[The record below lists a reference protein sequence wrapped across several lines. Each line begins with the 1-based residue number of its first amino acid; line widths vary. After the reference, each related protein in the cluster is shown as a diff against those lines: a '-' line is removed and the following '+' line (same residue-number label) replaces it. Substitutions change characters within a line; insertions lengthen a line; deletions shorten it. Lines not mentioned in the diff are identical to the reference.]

1 VARSDPLGGVSR
13 ETLDALKA
21 YESELRRWS
30 ARINLVA
37 PSTLGDAWT
46 RHIVDSAQLVPLAGE
61 WTSWVDLG
69 SGAGL
74 PGAIVA
80 ILARDDG
87 RTVHLVES
95 NGKKA
100 AFLANVLADLAPN
113 AKIHRCRIEEA
124 FPRTGKADVVSA
136 RALAPLT
143 QLLDL
148 AWPWLEAGALALFPK
163 GREYGEEILSARD
176 AWEFSLLEESSV
188 TEAAGRILQMRDVRK
203 RVGART

>member
-1 VARSDPLGGVSR
+1 VARSDPLDGVSR
-13 ETLDALKA
+13 ETLEALKA
-21 YESELRRWS
+21 FESELRRWS

-37 PSTLGDAWT
+37 PSTLAEVWT
-46 RHIVDSAQLVPLAGE
+46 RHIVDSAQLVPLAGD
-61 WTSWVDLG
+61 WNSWVDLG

-80 ILARDDG
+80 ILSREDAKC
-87 RTVHLVES
+87 VHLVES

-100 AFLANVLADLAPN
+100 AFLANVLADLAPS

-124 FPRTGKADVVSA
+124 FFRTGKVDIVSA
-136 RALAPLT
+136 RALAPLP

-148 AWPWLEAGALALFPK
+148 ASPWLAAGALALFPK

-176 AWEFSLLEESSV
+176 AWEFSLIEESSV
-188 TEAAGRILQMRDVRK
+188 TETAGRILQMRDVRK
-203 RVGART
+203 RAGTRS